1 MLWNII
7 FPGWRLFSKY
17 LVLPIICSLP
27 SPSHK
32 YPEWQLNVTAFLP
45 QFTEGEWQV
54 GFSENKYLTK
64 PSFWGVTSK
73 LSIQSIKSNVLHYS
87 LVNVLIS
94 NRAELG
100 QLPHRRLNDP
110 TQMSPLLRSLP
121 APQGRA
127 SSLAFRS
134 HTRLFTAPMA
144 LPRCILFV
152 FMSSP
157 PNRITHGWSSS
168 QRGWVEEGAC
178 SAVRLLGSN
187 PG

>member
-1 MLWNII
+1 M
-7 FPGWRLFSKY
+7 
-17 LVLPIICSLP
+17 
-27 SPSHK
+27 
-32 YPEWQLNVTAFLP
+32 TAFSP

-121 APQGRA
+121 AAHGKAR
-127 SSLAFRS
+127 SLPVRS
-134 HTRLFTAPMA
+134 QTPLFTTTRPGHGTPTLYFICVYVCLHHQTGSPMA
-144 LPRCILFV
+144 DLQASV
-152 FMSSP
+152 
-157 PNRITHGWSSS
+157 
-168 QRGWVEEGAC
+168 VEWRRAH
-178 SAVRLLGSN
+178 VLQ
-187 PG
+187 

>member
-17 LVLPIICSLP
+17 LVLPIICSP
-27 SPSHK
+27 SPPSHK
-32 YPEWQLNVTAFLP
+32 YPEWQLNVTAFSP

-127 SSLAFRS
+127 RSLPFRS
-134 HTRLFTAPMA
+134 HTPLFTTPPPGHGTPMLYFICVYVCLHHQTGSPMA
-144 LPRCILFV
+144 DLQASV
-152 FMSSP
+152 
-157 PNRITHGWSSS
+157 
-168 QRGWVEEGAC
+168 VEWRRAH
-178 SAVRLLGSN
+178 VLQ
-187 PG
+187 